1 MKEFIIKLTWTP
13 TVGELYQV
21 VEKTGHLLNK
31 EPKASYS
38 YQRRIR
44 GIEDSRLEL
53 SPGDVFMYLGE
64 KQRIPEYYSFFKIL
78 HKDLVCWLIMSERLY
93 AENHKVFDPIKIS

>member
-1 MKEFIIKLTWTP
+1 MKEYIINITWTP
-13 TVGELYQV
+13 IAGNLYQV
-21 VEKTGHLLNK
+21 TDKAGYFLNK
-31 EPKASYS
+31 EPKALYS
-38 YQRRIR
+38 YHRRIK

-53 SPGDVFMYLGE
+53 HQDDIFMYLGE